1 MFGKL
6 VTKVNTIG
14 TSGFVLKTHYN
25 TDNSGL
31 EQKIDEADKEI
42 PDTSGF
48 VKKKYYNAKI
58 FEIEGRI
65 PSILG

>member
-14 TSGFVLKTHYN
+14 TSGFVLKTQYN